1 MKNNIKI
8 VSLSFFMVLMLT
20 NYSLAQPSNGD
31 CSSAIPTGRTTRKT
45 DSIVLHQFVSMPTF
59 VNLNSIEPYPE
70 HTRALLSPIIDD
82 TNMISNFYNFINSL
96 ALSNADLEGGF
107 PLNITANSLMRS
119 FFSKSLTVEIVVSFS
134 TYL

>member
-8 VSLSFFMVLMLT
+8 VSLLFFMVSMLT
-20 NYSLAQPSNGD
+20 SYSLAQPSNGD
-31 CSSAIPTGRTTRKT
+31 CSSAIPIGRTMRKT
-45 DSIVLHQFVSMPTF
+45 DSIVLHQFVSIPTF
-59 VNLNSIEPYPE
+59 VNPNSTEPYPE
-70 HTRALLSPIIDD
+70 HTRALLSSIIDD